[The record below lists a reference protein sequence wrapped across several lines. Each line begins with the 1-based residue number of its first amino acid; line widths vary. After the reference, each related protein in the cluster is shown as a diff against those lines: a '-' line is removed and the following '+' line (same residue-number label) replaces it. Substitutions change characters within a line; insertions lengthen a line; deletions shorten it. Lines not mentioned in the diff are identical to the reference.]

1 MLAAPLAMLPA
12 LVVLGALGAAL
23 AALGCPPLLA
33 AALLLTGLVLSCRAM
48 HLDGVSD
55 LADGLSASYEASR
68 SLHVMAK
75 GDVGPSGVA
84 AVVLVLIVDVSAL
97 AALSERP
104 SALGLA
110 ALAVLASRHTLA
122 WACAILPAAR
132 CHGLGA
138 AVART
143 VRPGAAGAGT
153 VILLLLSVGVSA
165 VTGVCLW
172 CGPVCVASAL
182 VAAGLVLRRAANRL
196 GGITGDVLGAS
207 IEVSLAAALAA
218 AAVSTAAW

>member
-1 MLAAPLAMLPA
+1 MLAAPLALLPA
-12 LVVLGALGAAL
+12 LVVLGALGAGL
-23 AALGCPPLLA
+23 AALGCSPLLT

-68 SLHVMAK
+68 SLDVMAK

-84 AVVLVLIVDVSAL
+84 AVVLVLLVDVSAL

-104 SALGLA
+104 AALGLA
-110 ALAVLASRHTLA
+110 ALAVLVSRHTLA
-122 WACAILPAAR
+122 WACALLPAAR
-132 CHGLGA
+132 ADGLGA
-138 AVART
+138 TVART
-143 VRPGAAGAGT
+143 VRPGAAGAVT
-153 VILLLLSVGVSA
+153 AILLLLSVGVSA
-165 VTGVCLW
+165 AAGAWLW
-172 CGPVCVASAL
+172 CGPLCVACGLA
-182 VAAGLVLRRAANRL
+182 AAGLVLRRAASRL

-218 AAVSTAAW
+218 AAVSMTA